1 MLSAYHSH
9 KDFRPGLDAID
20 MVTGCQFSS
29 MGCPSFVG
37 FNKQNS
43 NTSLPVWQ
51 TADVTNNFA
60 RSSNLPA
67 ATVLDPTTATESVGT
82 IVSVPAPAVLQLR
95 EQTSQL
101 APRWPTASHSQSG
114 RVYCLACRRSLQYK
128 PSKIA
133 IHLNTTQHWMKAER
147 DPQPSDSAPY
157 PDKQVPGGRL
167 ISLVKP
173 DEPCIWW
180 MAQGEGM

>member
-1 MLSAYHSH
+1 MLPAHHYSE
-9 KDFRPGLDAID
+9 DFRPGLDAID
-20 MVTGCQFSS
+20 TVTGCQFSS

-37 FNKQNS
+37 FTKQNLE
-43 NTSLPVWQ
+43 TSLPIWPA
-51 TADVTNNFA
+51 ADATGDFT
-60 RSSNLPA
+60 RSRDLPA
-67 ATVLDPTTATESVGT
+67 TTVPDPTTATDTVGT
-82 IVSVPAPAVLQLR
+82 VVSVPGPAVLQLQ
-95 EQTSQL
+95 EQTSQP
-101 APRWPTASHSQSG
+101 APKWPTVRNRQSS

-147 DPQPSDSAPY
+147 YPQPSDSAPL
-157 PDKQVPGGRL
+157 PDEQIPGGRL